1 VSRVGLSFSP
11 DDQTLISLLI
21 LKCQVKVTPDQF
33 RVNLKAALKDLV
45 VHKNIQHEQIA

>member
-1 VSRVGLSFSP
+1 M
-11 DDQTLISLLI
+11 LINLFLVE
-21 LKCQVKVTPDQF
+21 CQVKVTHDQF